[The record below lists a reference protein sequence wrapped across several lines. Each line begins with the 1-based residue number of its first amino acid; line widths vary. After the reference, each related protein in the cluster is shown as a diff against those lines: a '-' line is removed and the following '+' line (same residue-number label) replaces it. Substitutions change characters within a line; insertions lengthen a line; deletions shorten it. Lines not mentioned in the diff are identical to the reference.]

1 MDRPIFT
8 RHDPIYS
15 SSLISS
21 GNRKKDTL
29 RMNQPTRKI
38 KRILIYCYYYFLALI
53 KPNSQRCGALGE
65 KTLFC
70 WRRGG
75 DSPFI
80 KMSIASAHT
89 HRDRGGGCRRRR
101 SGLTHLD
108 RGGGDFLR
116 TAVMQPLYTNRA
128 VTQRSSS
135 GKPQESHYFLTMGAT
150 EEQYI
155 INIWDQGNKR
165 EEHNL

>member
-89 HRDRGGGCRRRR
+89 HRDRGGGA
-101 SGLTHLD
+101 GE
-108 RGGGDFLR
+108 GGVVWLIWTEEVETFYAQQWCSLCIQTEQWPREAPLENHRNPTTFLQW
-116 TAVMQPLYTNRA
+116 VL
-128 VTQRSSS
+128 QRS
-135 GKPQESHYFLTMGAT
+135 
-150 EEQYI
+150 
-155 INIWDQGNKR
+155 NI
-165 EEHNL
+165 